1 MTDPT
6 LFSGL
11 SPELEPHRHCTL
23 DGREYRAR
31 VVESH
36 GKVRLLVEYHAASE
50 WREVR
55 LLPRRADV
63 ARATGLGRWS
73 DERRRI
79 VLEDGREEGEAV
91 HG

>member
-1 MTDPT
+1 MSDPT
-6 LFSGL
+6 LFSSL

-23 DGREYRAR
+23 NDREYRAQ
-31 VVESH
+31 VVERD
-36 GKVRLLVEYHAASE
+36 GKVRLLVEYRGPQG

-63 ARATGLGRWS
+63 ARVTGLGRWS

-79 VLEDGREEGEAV
+79 VLEDGREEGEAFR
-91 HG
+91 